1 MTYNMSGSPYAMQE
15 RDALAYGRPGSDPAA
30 TAAVAK
36 TMDQVRARTARGL
49 ARGAVAHHPV
59 APVPWTLVWAGNSRS
74 WDAVVSWYF
83 GELHAAPGEPELQL
97 RFL

>member
-36 TMDQVRARTARGL
+36 TMDQVRKGRGGQQGPRL
-49 ARGAVAHHPV
+49 
-59 APVPWTLVWAGNSRS
+59 
-74 WDAVVSWYF
+74 
-83 GELHAAPGEPELQL
+83 
-97 RFL
+97 